1 MKLVH
6 LTKHDFL
13 TGDFSPVNQVTPD
26 FVGQIYIQGNKL
38 MYIATNLNST
48 DWLAIQPLL
57 ENLDSDEDMGGI
69 ISNLITDIT
78 ELKPLINE
86 VKTLNSDV
94 DALQIEIGN
103 QPSVAD
109 IHSILKEVI
118 NLTDYY
124 SKKPIDNKFLG
135 YDTLID
141 DLQRRVDALEL
152 KATVGCM
159 GITVPKELKLTSND
173 PVALDIKLSPYN
185 TTDILEFTSTNAHI
199 VTVDRGI
206 IQPQGVNGSAIIKLT
221 CGNRKAECVVTVALK
236 EEEVEIT
243 EDLISTSDELY
254 VRDDYLIAP
263 IISSIPSDIKIKYL
277 MWELV
282 YNDTILSVG
291 TFQANEKLLNK
302 IIFNCKYL
310 NPLQEYI
317 GVKIVAKKYDPT
329 TNSFKVIGTSNDITL
344 KF

>member
-6 LTKHDFL
+6 LTKNDFL
-13 TGDFSPVNQVTPD
+13 TGDFSPVNKVTPD
-26 FVGQIYIQGNKL
+26 FVGQFYIQGGKL
-38 MYIATNLNST
+38 VYIATNLNST
-48 DWLAIQPLL
+48 DWLALQPLL
-57 ENLDSDEDMGGI
+57 TDLGDAEEVGE
-69 ISNLITDIT
+69 LITNLSKDVE
-78 ELKPLINE
+78 ELKPLLVTME
-86 VKTLNSDV
+86 DVTSDV
-94 DALQIEIGN
+94 ESLQVEVGN

-118 NLTDYY
+118 SLTNYY
-124 SKKPIDNKFLG
+124 TKKPIDNKFLV

-141 DLQRRVDALEL
+141 DLQRRTDALEL
-152 KATVGCM
+152 KANVGCM

-173 PVALDIKLSPYN
+173 PVALDINLSPYN

-206 IQPQGVNGSAIIKLT
+206 LQPQGVNGSAIIKLT
-221 CGNRKAECVVTVALK
+221 CGNRKAECVVTVELK
-236 EEEVEIT
+236 EEVEST
-243 EDLISTSDELY
+243 DNLISTSDELY
-254 VRDDYLIAP
+254 VRNDYLVAP
-263 IISSIPSDIKIKYL
+263 IVSSIPSHIQIKYL

-302 IIFNCKYL
+302 IMFNCKYL
-310 NPLQEYI
+310 NPLQEYT

-329 TNSFKVIGTSNDITL
+329 TNTFEVVGTSNDITI